1 LELSR
6 LAEALSEGVGDGR
19 PRVPKY
25 LRLSDGIAGAVES
38 GELKP
43 GDRLPGETELAEALP
58 ASLGTIQKA
67 LASLAEQGVLVRRH
81 GRGTFVAEHQM
92 PPHDLWHFRFLADD
106 GHSLL
111 PIYSHVSTVTRV
123 SEPGP
128 WTTFLK
134 TEDFYVVVDRQ
145 IDVNHEFTA
154 LARLALPGSR
164 CSGLLEY
171 EPRKLDGVSIRDV
184 MRKQFG
190 LPTQRFSTRVA
201 CEPLPEPV
209 AGDVGLV
216 CHILGYGYR
225 DLPVSHQT
233 LYVPPNGRR
242 LEIRD
247 RMG

>member
-1 LELSR
+1 MELSR
-6 LAEALSEGVGDGR
+6 LAEALSEGAEDGR

-81 GRGTFVAEHQM
+81 GRGTFVAERQM

-111 PIYSHVSTVTRV
+111 PIYSRVSTVTRATG
-123 SEPGP
+123 PGP
-128 WTTFLK
+128 WTTFLDN
-134 TEDFYVVVDRQ
+134 EDFHVVVDRL

-154 LARLALPGSR
+154 LARLALRGSR
-164 CSGLLEY
+164 CGGLLDY

-184 MRKQFG
+184 MRREFG
-190 LPTQRFSTRVA
+190 LPTQRFRTCVTSEA
-201 CEPLPEPV
+201 LPNSV
-209 AGDVGLV
+209 DGDIGLV
-216 CHILGYGYR
+216 CQILGYGYR
-225 DLPVSHQT
+225 ELPVSHQT
-233 LYVPPNGRR
+233 LYVPPNGRQ